1 MFKGKAN
8 RRKSDVKSIVHLFH
22 GVEVMPSRNA
32 CAEVLKLEGK
42 RLLSEEAPLLPLASC
57 SRVTKCTCRYR
68 HYKDRRTEAR
78 RDSDDGLPQR
88 YVIDERRVRA
98 GRRVTDR

>member
-1 MFKGKAN
+1 MFKGKTN
-8 RRKSDVKSIVHLFH
+8 RQKSDVKAIVHLFH

-32 CAEVLKLEGK
+32 CAEVRKLEGQ
-42 RLLSEEAPLLPLASC
+42 RILSEEAPMLPLATC
-57 SRVTKCTCRYR
+57 SHFARCTCRYR

-88 YVIDERRVRA
+88 YVVQERRNQA
-98 GRRVTDR
+98 GRRVTDG

>member
-1 MFKGKAN
+1 MFKGKN
-8 RRKSDVKSIVHLFH
+8 SRRKSDVQSIVHLFH
-22 GVEVMPSRNA
+22 GVEVVAGSSA
-32 CAEVLKLEGK
+32 CAEVRTLEGQ
-42 RLLSEEAPLLPLASC
+42 RMLSEDAPMLPLTTC
-57 SRVTKCTCRYR
+57 SHFANCTCRYR

-88 YVIDERRVRA
+88 YVVDERRLRA